1 MKRGFAF
8 DAALCVSCK
17 ACSAACMLENGLQ
30 EGTRTVFK
38 WNEDAVVPFSVIS
51 LSLACNHCARP
62 VCLTGCPAKA
72 FTMDETGAV
81 IHHAERCVG
90 CRYCTLKCPYDAPKI
105 NRAKGYIEK
114 CHFCTERAAEVIDPA
129 CVTAC
134 PTGALK
140 ITYREEY
147 PDRNLEWFPETGIG
161 PSLIITGAENRNRP
175 IVIPPDTD
183 APEIQVSGTENKIRK
198 EWSLLLFSLLVIFS
212 SAAAISSYFADSHA
226 AAISS
231 YLADSHILTGLSALG
246 ALLAMAVSLF
256 HLGVKKKAWRA
267 LLNILSSPLS
277 REIAAVMVFALATV
291 TDFLKPG
298 LLPTFIAPV
307 AALVT
312 LLSVDLVYL
321 SADRSRGMMLH
332 SGQALFSGLFAASW
346 FSGSVNVFIFFTL
359 LAAGSVVMRI
369 GSSVKSITVS
379 NLFYLRAAA
388 LPAVLI
394 LMYLNMDWATV
405 AAAVLFVTGLVA
417 DRALYYDD
425 FKPENI
431 KDKISD
437 HFYSNY
443 EKARD

>member
-1 MKRGFAF
+1 MRRGFSF

-30 EGTRTVFK
+30 EGTRSVYI
-38 WNEDAVVPFSVIS
+38 WNEEAVIPFSVIS

-72 FTMDETGAV
+72 YTTDETGAV
-81 IHHAERCVG
+81 IHHAERCMG

-105 NRAKGYIEK
+105 NRVKGYIEK
-114 CHFCTERAAEVIDPA
+114 CHFCYERAAEGIDPA

-140 ITYREEY
+140 ITYGEDY
-147 PDRNLEWFPETGIG
+147 PDRNLEWFPEKGIG
-161 PSLIITGAENRNRP
+161 PSVLISGAENRNRP
-175 IVIPPDTD
+175 RVIPPEPDEPEVQ
-183 APEIQVSGTENKIRK
+183 APIPENKIQK

-212 SAAAISSYFADSHA
+212 SAASIYSYQGESRLL
-226 AAISS
+226 S
-231 YLADSHILTGLSALG
+231 GLSALG
-246 ALLAMAVSLF
+246 AMLAMTVSLF

-277 REIAAVMVFALATV
+277 REIAAVTILTV
-291 TDFLKPG
+291 AAVADFIMPG
-298 LLPTFIAPV
+298 LLPRFIAPA

-321 SADRSRGMMLH
+321 SADRSGRMMLH
-332 SGQALFSGLFAASW
+332 SGQALFSGLFAVSW
-346 FSGSVNVFIFFTL
+346 LSGSVNVFIIFTL
-359 LAAGSVVMRI
+359 LAAGSVVFR
-369 GSSVKSITVS
+369 GTSSTRGPLVN
-379 NLFYLRAAA
+379 NLYYLRAAL
-388 LPAVLI
+388 LPVVLI
-394 LMYLNMDWATV
+394 LVYLTREWAT
-405 AAAVLFVTGLVA
+405 AAASVLFIAGLVA

-425 FKPENI
+425 FRPENI

-437 HFYSNY
+437 HFYDEY
-443 EKARD
+443 GKERD